1 MHSHF
6 YVHLLPILSSI
17 LSTLSFHFFSV
28 PSFLA
33 RLCLYS
39 FFLSITLFQLLNVGI
54 WEKETTALERLA
66 RYAKKVI
73 NMLKK
78 VINLIKILE
87 KKVGKE

>member
-66 RYAKKVI
+66 RYAKKSHKHA
-73 NMLKK
+73 KK
-78 VINLIKILE
+78 SHKLDKNT
-87 KKVGKE
+87 